1 MLFLFVF
8 LRTRLQTQPFPD
20 DNLISSDKAKLIQ
33 AKREIASFVFYR
45 TKYEAE
51 RNGIVKNCSIKFRF
65 SQATIRNRSWS
76 YLAFQNERIDC
87 LKYYSEY
94 PCIS

>member
-33 AKREIASFVFYR
+33 PRHEIASFAFYR

-51 RNGIVKNCSIKFRF
+51 HNDVVKNCSIKFSF
-65 SQATIRNRSWS
+65 SKATIRNRLWS
-76 YLAFQNERIDC
+76 YLAFQKRKDRLSKI
-87 LKYYSEY
+87 
-94 PCIS
+94 P